1 MSPDIPVSVLN
12 LEISASVLQLINSI
26 QIQNNIWMSLSG
38 TAVVLVLLTWFR
50 VSGLLRDANMTRLR
64 WRPNVLILP
73 LLLFV
78 CAFIFGYLI
87 NMALTSYFVEIAK
100 KWNTSGRVPI
110 TDAQKHFIDDYLSML
125 QWRALA
131 QLCFN
136 VLGVFALSI
145 WLIVNL
151 VILRRTECHKQ
162 QSQ

>member
-100 KWNTSGRVPI
+100 KWNTSGRS
-110 TDAQKHFIDDYLSML
+110 T
-125 QWRALA
+125 
-131 QLCFN
+131 
-136 VLGVFALSI
+136 
-145 WLIVNL
+145 
-151 VILRRTECHKQ
+151 LR
-162 QSQ
+162 